1 MARISFMGLGG
12 LHGFTLFLLDGMLC
26 LCVGV
31 ARFHIAHNV
40 GPPSYKLVYKL
51 ICSYIYTQFI
61 NSYIYIHNII

>member
-1 MARISFMGLGG
+1 MGLGG

-31 ARFHIAHNV
+31 ARFHISHNV
-40 GPPSYKLVYKL
+40 GPPSYKLVYKPH
-51 ICSYIYTQFI
+51 QFI